1 MTYTMAI
8 ALQKAVYAALSA
20 DAALQ
25 ALVGTAIFD
34 APPVGAIPALYV
46 SLGPET
52 AQDRSDQ
59 GISGARHDFVISVVT
74 DAGGFLD
81 ISLDFLFYSLIP
93 FGFVL
98 ANPEQN
104 AVAGSF
110 LIFSFIGTGSSFLAF
125 AIMAGKRGIDNPVYK
140 HKSLYHMSG
149 LTEGTETIG
158 CFVLFCLFPQHF
170 AVIAYIFGAA
180 CWFTTFTR
188 IYSGFHTLKP

>member
-52 AQDRSDQ
+52 AQDRSDK

-74 DAGGFLD
+74 DAGGFQE
-81 ISLDFLFYSLIP
+81 
-93 FGFVL
+93 
-98 ANPEQN
+98 AK
-104 AVAGSF
+104 AVAAAVSDVLDQPLGALDRGRLVTLNF
-110 LIFSFIGTGSSFLAF
+110 LRAR
-125 AIMAGKRGIDNPVYK
+125 AKRDEAGQQRRID
-140 HKSLYHMSG
+140 M
-149 LTEGTETIG
+149 
-158 CFVLFCLFPQHF
+158 
-170 AVIAYIFGAA
+170 
-180 CWFTTFTR
+180 TFR
-188 IYSGFHTLKP
+188 ALLDDE